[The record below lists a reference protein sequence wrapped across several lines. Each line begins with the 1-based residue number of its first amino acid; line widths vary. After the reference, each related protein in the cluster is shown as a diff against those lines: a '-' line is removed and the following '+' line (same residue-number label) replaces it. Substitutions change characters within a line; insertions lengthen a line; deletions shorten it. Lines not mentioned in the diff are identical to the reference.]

1 MNKIAKIFALALI
14 INTSG
19 FITTEIN
26 AEECSKHER
35 QNRPAK
41 EKLKEKL
48 KNTLLGGAIGFGTGA
63 VTGVADTLVL
73 LTYRDFAPFVLL
85 FPWASWNIEIETRK
99 ELIRDIDCDSKI
111 ISNTAWIASWIGYL
125 TTQAFIMKLPRT
137 SASRKIAAS
146 EPVQQSS

>member
-1 MNKIAKIFALALI
+1 MNKIAKIFALALV
-14 INTSG
+14 INCSG
-19 FITTEIN
+19 FVTTEIN

-35 QNRPAK
+35 QNRTPK

-48 KNTLLGGAIGFGTGA
+48 KNTLLGGVIGFGTGA
-63 VTGVADTLVL
+63 VTGIADTLFIR
-73 LTYRDFAPFVLL
+73 TFCNEFPFYLL

-99 ELIRDIDCDSKI
+99 ELISDIDCDSKI

-137 SASRKIAAS
+137 SASRKTVS
-146 EPVQQSS
+146 TEPVQQTS